1 MKTFYHATPFSNLIE
16 ILDKGI
22 ECRNIERIVY
32 LCEKPE
38 DCLKF
43 ARIHGNTDVLV
54 LKVRVPDKDVIETFD
69 HSEAFFKCRC
79 FASTKPI
86 KLHNIVEYVRYT
98 FD

>member
-1 MKTFYHATPFSNLIE
+1 MKTYYHATPFKNLIE

-22 ECRNIERIVY
+22 ECRNIEGIVY
-32 LCEKPE
+32 MCETAQ

-43 ARIHGNTDVLV
+43 AYMRGNTDVLV

-86 KLHNIVEYVRYT
+86 KLHNIVEYVRYKL
-98 FD
+98 